1 MSSVASLASWLK
13 RQPVKLKLPSSL
25 PAQESASRRT
35 GASAV
40 PISASAWGTSHWL
53 GPNSFVNRERATL
66 IGLTGLT
73 TNGRA
78 LVAPKLNR
86 RRAVF
91 VLSKIDE
98 ILTWE
103 KSTDRERDSKFV
115 ELGRYLCVVRAGQYW
130 RVDNVRSFDE
140 FLERKFPESRRK
152 AYYLMAIHE
161 HLTPI
166 RKRDLEQIGWTKARE
181 LAKVARRDRQG
192 FESAPW
198 VHKASTMPREE
209 FKREVDRYLTGK
221 DTEPWEIL
229 YFKAYKG
236 QLPVIEQALET
247 AALMLGND
255 KSRGYCLEM
264 ICADFLAGANLETP
278 NSTALILS
286 LDRLFGLLPQP
297 KQREF

>member
-1 MSSVASLASWLK
+1 
-13 RQPVKLKLPSSL
+13 
-25 PAQESASRRT
+25 
-35 GASAV
+35 
-40 PISASAWGTSHWL
+40 
-53 GPNSFVNRERATL
+53 L
-66 IGLTGLT
+66 IALTCLT
-73 TNGRA
+73 TNGRV

-98 ILTWE
+98 ILAWE
-103 KSTDRERDSKFV
+103 KATDRERDSKFV
-115 ELGRYLCVVRAGQYW
+115 ELGRYLCEVRAGQYW

-166 RKRDLEQIGWTKARE
+166 RKRELELIGWTKARE

-192 FESAPW
+192 FDCAPW

-221 DTEPWEIL
+221 DTEPWEII
-229 YFKAYKG
+229 YFKLYKS
-236 QLPVIEQALET
+236 QLPVIERALET
-247 AALMLGND
+247 AAAMLGTD

-264 ICADFLAGANLETP
+264 VSADFLAGANLDSGDP
-278 NSTALILS
+278 NALLFS
-286 LDRLFGLLPQP
+286 LDRLVKLLPSPQ
-297 KQREF
+297 KEQFLNGLRVSS

>member
-1 MSSVASLASWLK
+1 
-13 RQPVKLKLPSSL
+13 
-25 PAQESASRRT
+25 
-35 GASAV
+35 
-40 PISASAWGTSHWL
+40 
-53 GPNSFVNRERATL
+53 L
-66 IGLTGLT
+66 IGLTCLT
-73 TNGRA
+73 NNGRV

-98 ILTWE
+98 ILSWE
-103 KSTDRERDSKFV
+103 KATDRERDSKFV
-115 ELGRYLCVVRAGQYW
+115 ELGRYLCEVRAGQYW

-166 RKRDLEQIGWTKARE
+166 RKRELELIGWTKARE

-192 FESAPW
+192 FDCAPW
-198 VHKASTMPREE
+198 VHKANTMPREE

-229 YFKAYKG
+229 YFKAYKS

-247 AALMLGND
+247 AALMLGVT
-255 KSRGYCLEM
+255 SHE
-264 ICADFLAGANLETP
+264 A
-278 NSTALILS
+278 TAW
-286 LDRLFGLLPQP
+286 R
-297 KQREF
+297 